1 MADHSKSRTRH
12 RGTNIA
18 GQIQRSRG
26 DASLKLMPRVYTAGA
41 RVQMT
46 QNVES
51 VVDEMWNIVMTV
63 MSIFGA

>member
-1 MADHSKSRTRH
+1 M
-12 RGTNIA
+12 
-18 GQIQRSRG
+18 
-26 DASLKLMPRVYTAGA
+26 KLMPRVYTAGA